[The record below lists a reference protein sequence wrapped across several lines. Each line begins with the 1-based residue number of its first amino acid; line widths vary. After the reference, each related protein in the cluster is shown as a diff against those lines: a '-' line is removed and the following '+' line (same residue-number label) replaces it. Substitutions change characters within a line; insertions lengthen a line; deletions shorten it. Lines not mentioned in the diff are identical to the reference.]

1 MWQIDKIKAENFLV
15 FKSMEVSLVKGETTF
30 ILGEI
35 DSPSSNSNGA
45 GKSSALA
52 AFPMALLDSPEKGK
66 TKDDY
71 IKWGDKSGFL
81 SLEMSN
87 DFTKEQLKIDRILYR
102 GTKTNSVHIELNGI
116 NLTPD
121 FVSVQAANSFIT
133 EKIGIDKSELLKYFL
148 ISKENKSFFLQSND
162 TEKKGVI
169 WKFAGTD
176 KLDDLISFVESK
188 INLKTEERDL
198 KYKSLKAVDDEI
210 SLLQKEVD
218 LSKRISE
225 KDNREELIKDLEET
239 KSTKQ
244 KELKNTKIK
253 LNNDDYANEIE
264 KLEASINKEGKYL
277 EIEEFKFK
285 KIKDKLHKI
294 ERELKKA
301 QVALSGTVECPQC
314 KFEFSPELELD
325 SQSIQDTANKLEI
338 LQSKYTVELK
348 TQKASVEIVEQ
359 RIIELKSDKEDFK
372 YKIKHNQY
380 QQRRIEELQ
389 SDIYD
394 IDRRITKLRDK
405 KDIVF
410 DTSEIE
416 SRIEK
421 LSLKKE
427 ALQKIVQ
434 KSEDQLLSLKGAR
447 DKISKS
453 FKAYLVNKGLSVL
466 EEIMNKK
473 LRILQFEYVV
483 KLQGFKV
490 LKSGEI
496 RENIS
501 VFVSKDEENWFS
513 FNSLSEGQKMRI
525 SLASIIAI
533 QDIKNNASESGG
545 IDILILDEAFDGLDE
560 TGQDMAIKL
569 LQQTQRTILA
579 VTHHRMEYEGNT
591 LTVKH
596 KNGNSYIYGKDIGV
610 KKGRKEE
617 IG

>member
-1 MWQIDKIKAENFLV
+1 
-15 FKSMEVSLVKGETTF
+15 MEISLAKGETTF

-35 DSPSSNSNGA
+35 ESPSSNSNGA
-45 GKSSALA
+45 GKSSALV
-52 AFPMALLDSPEKGK
+52 AFTMALLDLPEKGK

-71 IKWGDKSGFL
+71 IKWGEKSGFL

-87 DFTKEQLKIDRILYR
+87 DFTKEHLKIERIMYR
-102 GTKTNSVHIELNGI
+102 GTKTNSIHIELNGI
-116 NLTPD
+116 NLTSD

-133 EKIGIDKSELLKYFL
+133 EKIGIDKTELLKYFL
-148 ISKENKSFFLQSND
+148 ISKENKSFFFQSND
-162 TEKKGVI
+162 SEKKGVI

-176 KLDDLISFVESK
+176 KLDDLILFIQGK
-188 INLKTEERDL
+188 IDLKTEEKDL
-198 KYKSLKAVDDEI
+198 KNKSLKSLEDEI

-218 LSKRISE
+218 LSKRIGE
-225 KDNREELIKDLEET
+225 KDNREELIRDLEET
-239 KSTKQ
+239 KKEKR
-244 KELKNTKIK
+244 KELKNIKIK
-253 LNNDDYANEIE
+253 LNNDDYENEIE
-264 KLEASINKEGKYL
+264 KIETSIDKEGKYL

-294 ERELKKA
+294 EQELKKA
-301 QVALSGTVECPQC
+301 QVALSGTVECPKC
-314 KFEFSPELELD
+314 EFSFSPELELD
-325 SQSIQDTANKLEI
+325 SQSIQETINKLDV

-348 TQKASVEIVEQ
+348 IQKVSVNTVEQ
-359 RIIELKSDKEDFK
+359 RIIELKSDKEDLK
-372 YKIKHNQY
+372 YKIKHNQH
-380 QQRRIEELQ
+380 QQKRTKELQ
-389 SDIYD
+389 RDIDD
-394 IDRRITKLRDK
+394 IDRRIGKLRDK
-405 KDIVF
+405 KEEVF

-421 LSLKKE
+421 LSLKKN
-427 ALQKIVQ
+427 ALQNIAQKI
-434 KSEDQLLSLKGAR
+434 EDQLLSLKGAK
-447 DKISKS
+447 DKVSKS

-466 EEIMNKK
+466 EDIINKK

-501 VFVSKDEENWFS
+501 VFVSKDYENWFS

-545 IDILILDEAFDGLDE
+545 IDLLILYEAFDGLDE

-591 LTVKH
+591 LTVKN
-596 KNGNSYIYGKDIGV
+596 KSGNSYIYGKV
-610 KKGRKEE
+610 
-617 IG
+617 